1 MAQIEGRIG
10 ATDGQTMISK
20 DSDEFGGDLIRG
32 EGLEAF
38 HTLIDDLRETERETD
53 RQREER
59 EVKTQRER
67 DIEVRREAQI
77 EK

>member
-20 DSDEFGGDLIRG
+20 DSNEFGGDLIRG

-38 HTLIDDLRETERETD
+38 HTLIDDLREREKERETERERSGD
-53 RQREER
+53 REIGRE
-59 EVKTQRER
+59 
-67 DIEVRREAQI
+67 
-77 EK
+77 